1 MTFHFGFSD
10 ISQALRLDSL

>member
-1 MTFHFGFSD
+1 MTFQFGFGG

>member
-1 MTFHFGFSD
+1 MTFQFGFSD